1 MARGNTSTPQPPNEL
16 ELLKAQVET
25 LKESV
30 KSLTTAL
37 GKKRGTEP
45 TLSFDTLSIEHTGE
59 YHKFGSWMDTF
70 LAKLNRWKIDD
81 VPLRRVLLSHDEN
94 LSEGF
99 DDSQAGAISSEAQ
112 SQVFDL
118 FNEVLAGIPRATY
131 NSFKKTSRDPRRFWE
146 QLKNQYLSKDP
157 VQVNHL
163 LEKIENLKISMR
175 EDGIRTVAQF
185 ETLETEL
192 VRRGRTLSEEER
204 LRIFQRMIS
213 ANPEYAAVREHYTLD
228 CCTRGQP
235 ETATGLLEVIIFR
248 NQQLMQA
255 HPERQH
261 PQHAQVARVLPVKSR
276 AAPGRRGPSCDR
288 RGRLLDVNQK

>member
-99 DDSQAGAISSEAQ
+99 DDSQAGAISSEAR

-118 FNEVLAGIPRATY
+118 FSEVLAGIPRATY
-131 NSFKKTSRDPRRFWE
+131 NSFKKRPPLGREPEAVQLPHLWVVREEEHVMCDREMPRAE
-146 QLKNQYLSKDP
+146 GQAPDQCG
-157 VQVNHL
+157 Q
-163 LEKIENLKISMR
+163 
-175 EDGIRTVAQF
+175 Q
-185 ETLETEL
+185 ETEI
-192 VRRGRTLSEEER
+192 R
-204 LRIFQRMIS
+204 S
-213 ANPEYAAVREHYTLD
+213 AR
-228 CCTRGQP
+228 
-235 ETATGLLEVIIFR
+235 
-248 NQQLMQA
+248 
-255 HPERQH
+255 
-261 PQHAQVARVLPVKSR
+261 PQHQPVPGDHH
-276 AAPGRRGPSCDR
+276 AHEPGREVC
-288 RGRLLDVNQK
+288 LLD